1 VHPTLKGAAGQ
12 RSSQNTGKLCL
23 KSELSLCQHI
33 AS

>member
-23 KSELSLCQHI
+23 KSELL
-33 AS
+33 